1 MAKETRYEVVT
12 GNVVKAFS
20 NNEGSSFKIEL
31 TSEKPMDFIKFAY
44 SDVKNDRFLPEIMTK
59 DDCNELSFHSKFTI
73 PACIVN
79 NNGVRLEIDSSTIGE
94 GSSIS
99 VKLKSNGN
107 GMYPVAIIVKN
118 LIEKEPYDP
127 FDFE

>member
-1 MAKETRYEVVT
+1 MAKEIIYEVVK

-20 NNEGSSFKIEL
+20 NNDGSSFKIEL

-44 SDVKNDRFLPEIMTK
+44 SDVKNDRFLPEILTK
-59 DDCNELSFHSKFTI
+59 DDCNYLSFHSKFPI
-73 PACIVN
+73 PAKVE
-79 NNGVRLEIDSSTIGE
+79 NGDNIDVDTIGE

-107 GMYPVAIIVKN
+107 GMYPVAIIVN
-118 LIEKEPYDP
+118 ELVEKEPYNP
-127 FDFE
+127 FDF

>member
-1 MAKETRYEVVT
+1 MAKEVKYEVVK

-20 NNEGSSFKIEL
+20 NNEGSSFKIDL

-44 SDVKNDRFLPEIMTK
+44 SDVKNDRFLPEILTTEN
-59 DDCNELSFHSKFTI
+59 CNELSFHSKFAI
-73 PACIVN
+73 PTCVVN
-79 NNGVRLEIDSSTIGE
+79 NNGVRLEIDSSTVGE

-107 GMYPVAIIVKN
+107 GIYPVAIIVKN
-118 LIEKEPYDP
+118 LVEKEPYNP
-127 FDFE
+127 FDF